1 MKKPVVIFGN
11 GKMAQLA
18 HFYFNHDSEY
28 EPVAF
33 TVDAAFIGEERQYL
47 GLPLI
52 PFDEVEARYSPQT
65 FLMFVA
71 VGYTRLNTVR
81 TTCFLK
87 AKAKGY
93 RFASYLSSRSSHWG
107 DVVMGDNCFILE
119 NQVIQPFVKFGDNV
133 FVWGGC
139 LFGHD
144 VVVEDHCYL
153 AAHIVVSGGVRI
165 GTGSF
170 IGINA
175 TLRDNV
181 TIGEKCIIGAGALI
195 LRSTKPKEVYIAK
208 STELYALDSD
218 RFERMMEIS
227 K

>member
-1 MKKPVVIFGN
+1 MKKPVIIFGN

-18 HFYFNHDSEY
+18 HFYFTHDSEY

-33 TVDAAFIGEERQYL
+33 TVDAAYLGGEKQYL
-47 GLPLI
+47 GLPLVA
-52 PFDEVEARYSPQT
+52 FEEVETHYSPENC
-65 FLMFVA
+65 LMFIA
-71 VGYTRLNTVR
+71 IGYTKLNAVR
-81 TTCFLK
+81 TNCFLK
-87 AKAKGY
+87 AKTKGY
-93 RFASYLSSRSSHWG
+93 RLASYMSSRASHWG
-107 DVVMGDNCFILE
+107 DVVIGENCFILE
-119 NQVIQPFVKFGDNV
+119 NQIIQPFVKFGDNV

-153 AAHIVVSGGVRI
+153 AAHIVISGGVRI

-181 TIGEKCIIGAGALI
+181 VIGEKCIIGAGALI

-208 STELYALDSD
+208 STDLYPMDSD

-227 K
+227 R

>member
-1 MKKPVVIFGN
+1 MKQPVVIFGN

-33 TVDAAFIGEERQYL
+33 TVDAAYCDEGNEYL
-47 GLPLI
+47 GLPTI
-52 PFDEVEARYSPQT
+52 PFEEIEKKYPPET

-71 VGYTRLNTVR
+71 IGYTKLNEVR
-81 TTCFLK
+81 TECFLR
-87 AKAKGY
+87 AKDKGY
-93 RFASYLSSRSSHWG
+93 RFASYISSRSSHWG
-107 DVVMGDNCFILE
+107 DVVVGENCFIFE
-119 NQVIQPFVKFGDNV
+119 NQVIQPFVEFGDNV
-133 FVWGGC
+133 IVWGNC

-144 VVVEDHCYL
+144 VVVESHCFL

-165 GTGSF
+165 GAGSF

-175 TLRDNV
+175 SLRDNIA
-181 TIGEKCIIGAGALI
+181 IGEKCIIGAGALI
-195 LRSTKPKEVYIAK
+195 LRSTQPKEVYIAK
-208 STELYALDSD
+208 NTELYPLDSV

-227 K
+227 R